1 MDHPTENNRKKSLLS
16 CSKGE
21 YVYICYHGM
30 LLVETSSSFKEGS
43 HGNNTSAVTSCFVVW
58 LLRKK
63 EKEKRGGEKKK
74 KKRERERECV

>member
-1 MDHPTENNRKKSLLS
+1 
-16 CSKGE
+16 
-21 YVYICYHGM
+21 M

-63 EKEKRGGEKKK
+63 KKK
-74 KKRERERECV
+74 KRGKERERERESVGGKKATNPWADPGTGH